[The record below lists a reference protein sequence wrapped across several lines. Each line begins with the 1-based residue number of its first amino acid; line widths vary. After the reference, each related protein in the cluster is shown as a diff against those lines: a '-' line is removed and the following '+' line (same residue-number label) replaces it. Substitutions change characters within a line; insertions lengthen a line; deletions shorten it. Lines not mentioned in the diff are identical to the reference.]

1 MSHGQMTVVT
11 SFRISYKLIH
21 GFEYANIIFII
32 VTYIIAFLYLK
43 NRGVNSFGTLLMS
56 RLALVFLE
64 KLNKFSLKN

>member
-11 SFRISYKLIH
+11 SFGISYKLIH

-43 NRGVNSFGTLLMS
+43 T
-56 RLALVFLE
+56 
-64 KLNKFSLKN
+64 